1 MRLLTLPM
9 RNQASPN
16 YADATT
22 VWLFRGRVKRMIPF
36 AILLIDLMLVAQAS
50 ASQQLL
56 NTDQDNS
63 PQDQVA
69 LIEIPAGTNQKW
81 EQNKYSGQVEW
92 EMRDGIRRVVNYLPY
107 PGNYGMIENTLL
119 PKDRG
124 GDGDPLDVIVLGPA
138 VDRGSRINIRIIGI
152 LKLEDNGEQDDK
164 LIAVMDGSPFDHVNS
179 IAELQRHYLGVDEIL
194 RLWFSHYKGPGQMKF
209 VGFADRLE
217 ALDVLRAAHESFLSS
232 LVVPGHG
239 RVD

>member
-1 MRLLTLPM
+1 
-9 RNQASPN
+9 
-16 YADATT
+16 
-22 VWLFRGRVKRMIPF
+22 
-36 AILLIDLMLVAQAS
+36 
-50 ASQQLL
+50 
-56 NTDQDNS
+56 
-63 PQDQVA
+63 
-69 LIEIPAGTNQKW
+69 
-81 EQNKYSGQVEW
+81 
-92 EMRDGIRRVVNYLPY
+92 
-107 PGNYGMIENTLL
+107 MIENTLL

-194 RLWFSHYKGPGQMKF
+194 RLWFSHYKGLGQMKF